1 MGIIAWLILGGLSGW
16 IASMIMNK
24 NASMGIMANIF
35 TGIIGAF
42 IGGIVFNFF
51 GHQKVTGL
59 NLHSVLVSV
68 VGACILIWI
77 LGAITKSK

>member
-1 MGIIAWLILGGLSGW
+1 MGIIAWLVLGALSGW
-16 IASMIMNK
+16 IASMIMNS
-24 NASMGIMANIF
+24 SMGVMGSIL

>member
-1 MGIIAWLILGGLSGW
+1 MGIIAWLVLGALSGW
-16 IASMIMNK
+16 IASIIMNK
-24 NASMGIMANIF
+24 NGSMGIMANIF

-59 NLHSVLVSV
+59 NLHSIFVSV